1 MLKIRIKVKHLVLS
15 FAAAG
20 AFVGI
25 FAGIVVPQ
33 TELFIARKH
42 ASASDLS
49 GKPAIIGALESRWI
63 TDKQKWRLIRDSM
76 IEDTPDTLRASDF
89 DLYVGPG
96 FTQSYGNGQERLFS
110 ASEKIPYL
118 ELYVARAPADGYL
131 LQAAKHLA
139 HCYKLE
145 GKTDRAI
152 AVLEQAAKRLPG
164 GRHEYMRHELAYKA
178 AELFGSEGRLGDAES
193 RLAEITAQF
202 DNGDSYWNGKIAQL
216 RARLLMREGDLP
228 RALERVSSEL
238 AEAERPGQGEAG
250 KVRAEQLVMVRNQLE
265 SEARRQTASD
275 SGVSGTVKRSDGSPL
290 ARTGV
295 FLREERIVNQ
305 SVSENDPYQA
315 VTDENGRFAFDGV
328 APGSYQLYLG
338 LDFEQISGY
347 TWPVG
352 LDEWIDVD
360 GVRDVEL
367 PIALQPLIEQQSP
380 VNEATVTDSQ
390 ITFQWRSVEGAAY
403 YNVNVGLEMRSG
415 SGSMAL
421 RTRVPENRLQVP
433 VDRLYDVQT
442 GLSYEKP
449 GDWSTADP
457 AALLGFADPDN
468 RYFWSVEAYDAFGK
482 LLTRSNGYR
491 LDDRSIGNLPFFF
504 LKQRTMTNA
513 DKLVADG
520 KFDDAMAVY
529 KKTFENDSS
538 DVHALRMIIRLLQA
552 KATITGDKTLDDE
565 AYPYV
570 KTMLGLRPVQEYAGR
585 LMHYYYEKQNWL
597 EFHAMY
603 DLYARLRGQPIS
615 SYEQSIYATALMKQ
629 GKYAEA
635 KLPFEEAMKED
646 GSHRFVGNYLAAVLY
661 ADRSVE
667 EALQIA
673 AAYPERSFGPPLR
686 NWRRLVEALQAEAD
700 GQAAYFAE
708 LNETLDWHFRGREAD
723 RLGEWLLS
731 TKETAMKAFVQA
743 VMGVR

>member
-33 TELFIARKH
+33 TELFFARKH
-42 ASASDLS
+42 ASAADLS
-49 GKPAIIGALESRWI
+49 GKRAIVEALDSRWI
-63 TDKQKWRLIRDSM
+63 TDKQKWGLIRDYM
-76 IEDTPDTLRASDF
+76 IEDTPDAPRASDF
-89 DLYVGPG
+89 DLYVGPR
-96 FTQSYGNGQERLFS
+96 FTQSYGDGRQKLFG
-110 ASEKIPYL
+110 AAEKIPYL
-118 ELYVARAPADGYL
+118 ERYVTRAPADGYL

-139 HCYKLE
+139 YCYKLE

-164 GRHEYMRHELAYKA
+164 GRHDYMRHELAYRA
-178 AELFGSEGRLGDAES
+178 AELIGGEGRIGEAES
-193 RLAEITAQF
+193 RLAELTLQLGS
-202 DNGDSYWNGKIAQL
+202 GDTHWNGKIAQL
-216 RARLLMREGDLP
+216 RARLLMRQGDL
-228 RALERVSSEL
+228 RQALERVRIEL
-238 AEAERPGQGEAG
+238 EEAQRPGHGGNG
-250 KVRAEQLVMVRNQLE
+250 KVRTEQLVMVRSQLDG
-265 SEARRQTASD
+265 EARRQTASD
-275 SGVSGTVKRSDGSPL
+275 SGVSGTVKRSDGTPL
-290 ARTGV
+290 AGTGV

-315 VTDENGRFAFDGV
+315 VTDEFGRFAFDSV

-352 LDEWIDVD
+352 LNDWIDVD
-360 GVRDVEL
+360 GVSDVEL

-380 VNEATVTDSQ
+380 VNEATIADSE
-390 ITFQWRSVEGAAY
+390 ITFQWRSVDGAAY

-421 RTRVPENRLQVP
+421 RTRVPENRLQVSA
-433 VDRLYDVQT
+433 DRLYDVQT

-457 AALLGFADPDN
+457 AALLGFTDPDN
-468 RYFWSVEAYDAFGK
+468 RFFWSVEAYDANDK

-504 LKQRTMTNA
+504 LKQRTMTDA
-513 DKLVADG
+513 DNMVADG
-520 KFDDAMAVY
+520 KFDDALAVY
-529 KKTFENDSS
+529 KKTFENDSG

-552 KATITGDKTLDDE
+552 KAIVTGDKTLEDE

-570 KTMLGLRPVQEYAGR
+570 KTMLGLLPVQEYAGR
-585 LMHYYYEKQNWL
+585 LMHYYYEKQNWV
-597 EFHAMY
+597 EFRAMY
-603 DLYARLRGQPIS
+603 DLYVRLREQPLS

-629 GKYAEA
+629 GNYAEA

-646 GSHRFVGNYLAAVLY
+646 GSHRFVGNYLAAALY
-661 ADRSVE
+661 TDRSAE
-667 EALQIA
+667 AALQIA
-673 AAYPERSFGPPLR
+673 AVYPERSFGPPIR
-686 NWRRLVEALQAEAD
+686 NWRQLVEALKAEAD
-700 GQAAYFAE
+700 GRADYFAE
-708 LNETLDWHFRGREAD
+708 LSEKLDWHFRGQSAD
-723 RLGEWLLS
+723 RLGQWLLS
-731 TKETAMKAFVQA
+731 TNETAMKAFVQA